1 MMLIKIILKILAV
14 PVMILCKLIRFL
26 IDMAAKI
33 SCLAA
38 KVSCLVLGPITF
50 FVLGCAIYT
59 IVKHNWSQT
68 IILILIEATCF
79 TALIGAGVVSTGIG
93 SFGDWLG
100 EYIRS

>member
-26 IDMAAKI
+26 IDMAAK
-33 SCLAA
+33 
-38 KVSCLVLGPITF
+38 VSCLVLGPITF

-59 IVKHNWSQT
+59 IIKHNWSQT
-68 IILILIEATCF
+68 IILTLIEATCF
-79 TALIGAGVVSTGIG
+79 AALFGAGVVSTGIG

>member
-1 MMLIKIILKILAV
+1 MMMIKIILKILAV

-33 SCLAA
+33 SCL
-38 KVSCLVLGPITF
+38 VLGPITL

>member
-1 MMLIKIILKILAV
+1 MLIKIILKILAV

-33 SCLAA
+33 SCL
-38 KVSCLVLGPITF
+38 VLGPITL

>member
-33 SCLAA
+33 SCL
-38 KVSCLVLGPITF
+38 VLGPITL

-59 IVKHNWSQT
+59 IVKHNWGQT

-79 TALIGAGVVSTGIG
+79 TALIGTGVVSTGIG

>member
-33 SCLAA
+33 SCL
-38 KVSCLVLGPITF
+38 VLGPITL

>member
-33 SCLAA
+33 SCL
-38 KVSCLVLGPITF
+38 VLGPITL

-93 SFGDWLG
+93 SLGDWLG

>member
-33 SCLAA
+33 SCL
-38 KVSCLVLGPITF
+38 VLGPITL

-93 SFGDWLG
+93 SFGDWL
-100 EYIRS
+100 

>member
-26 IDMAAKI
+26 IDMAAK
-33 SCLAA
+33 
-38 KVSCLVLGPITF
+38 VSCLVLGPITL

>member
-33 SCLAA
+33 SCL
-38 KVSCLVLGPITF
+38 VLGPITL

-68 IILILIEATCF
+68 SILILIEVTCF

>member
-26 IDMAAKI
+26 IDT
-33 SCLAA
+33 AA

-59 IVKHNWSQT
+59 IAKHNWSQT
-68 IILILIEATCF
+68 IILALIEAACF
-79 TALIGAGVVSTGIG
+79 AALFGAGVVSTEIG
-93 SFGDWLG
+93 CFGDWLG
-100 EYIRS
+100 EFIRS

>member
-33 SCLAA
+33 SCL
-38 KVSCLVLGPITF
+38 VLGSITL

-68 IILILIEATCF
+68 IIL
-79 TALIGAGVVSTGIG
+79 GVVSTGIG

>member
-1 MMLIKIILKILAV
+1 MLIKIILKILAV

-26 IDMAAKI
+26 TDMAAKI
-33 SCLAA
+33 SCL
-38 KVSCLVLGPITF
+38 VLGPITL

-59 IVKHNWSQT
+59 IVKHNRSQT

>member
-26 IDMAAKI
+26 IDMAV
-33 SCLAA
+33 

-59 IVKHNWSQT
+59 IIKHNWSQT
-68 IILILIEATCF
+68 IILALIEAVCF
-79 TALIGAGVVSTGIG
+79 SALFGAGVISTEIG
-93 SFGDWLG
+93 CIGDWLR
-100 EYIRS
+100 EFIHS

>member
-26 IDMAAKI
+26 IDVAV
-33 SCLAA
+33 

>member
-33 SCLAA
+33 SCL
-38 KVSCLVLGPITF
+38 VLGPITL

-79 TALIGAGVVSTGIG
+79 TALFGAGVVSTGIG
-93 SFGDWLG
+93 NFGDWLG

>member
-1 MMLIKIILKILAV
+1 MLIKIILNILAV

-33 SCLAA
+33 SCL
-38 KVSCLVLGPITF
+38 VLGPITL

>member
-26 IDMAAKI
+26 IDMAAK
-33 SCLAA
+33 
-38 KVSCLVLGPITF
+38 VSCLVLGPITF

-59 IVKHNWSQT
+59 IVKHNWNQT
-68 IILILIEATCF
+68 IILTLIEATCF
-79 TALIGAGVVSTGIG
+79 AALFGAGVVSTGIG

>member
-33 SCLAA
+33 SCL
-38 KVSCLVLGPITF
+38 VLGPITL

-68 IILILIEATCF
+68 IILTLIEATCF
-79 TALIGAGVVSTGIG
+79 AALFGAGVVSTGIG
-93 SFGDWLG
+93 SLGDWLG

>member
-1 MMLIKIILKILAV
+1 MMMIKIILKILAV

-33 SCLAA
+33 SCL
-38 KVSCLVLGPITF
+38 VLGPITL

-68 IILILIEATCF
+68 IILILIESTCF

>member
-33 SCLAA
+33 SCL
-38 KVSCLVLGPITF
+38 VLGPITL

-93 SFGDWLG
+93 IFGDWLG

>member
-33 SCLAA
+33 SCL
-38 KVSCLVLGPITF
+38 VLGPITL

-59 IVKHNWSQT
+59 IIKHNWSQT

>member
-33 SCLAA
+33 SCL
-38 KVSCLVLGPITF
+38 VLGPITL

-68 IILILIEATCF
+68 IILILTEATCC
-79 TALIGAGVVSTGIG
+79 TALFGAGVVSTGIG